1 MSFSKSMRAGV
12 ALAVFACVTA
22 ATAGESKGR
31 VPLPNVVIHKGEK
44 CVEPTEDMRRNH
56 MQYILH
62 QRDDTVHQGI
72 RTSKHSLKNCVN
84 CHADPQTGSVLGKN
98 GFCESCHTYAAVKMD
113 CFGCHTHKA
122 EKNVGL
128 AVDPTQPL
136 LHQLVN
142 GVTLSSPSIGLTP

>member
-1 MSFSKSMRAGV
+1 MVSTSMRVGV
-12 ALAVFACVTA
+12 ALVALACVA
-22 ATAGESKGR
+22 SVSAGESKGR
-31 VPLPNVVIHKGEK
+31 VPVPNVVIHKGEQ

-56 MQYILH
+56 MKYILH
-62 QRDDTVHQGI
+62 QRDDTMHQGI

-98 GFCESCHTYAAVKMD
+98 GFCESCHTYAAVTMD

-128 AVDPTQPL
+128 ATDPSQPL
-136 LHQLVN
+136 LNRLVQ
-142 GVTLSSPSIGLTP
+142 GADLPAKIGEARP